1 MENIQVDPPTPVAD
15 QTRRRISWPWLVA
28 LIFGLGLVALWSVVL
43 LGLVPRLPAEGSPE
57 VTFARDMAAHHTQAV
72 EMALILRDR
81 SNDEELRR
89 FALDILLTQQAQIGQ
104 MDGWLAAWGLP
115 LSGLQ
120 PPMSGMGEMMG
131 MATRKQ
137 INELQTLAV
146 SNAEVSFLQLMIR
159 HHQGGVIM
167 AQAALRQTNRPE
179 VVRLATAIV
188 AGQQSEIDYM
198 TDLLARRGAE
208 PLPPLEPMP
217 MNHDGS

>member
-1 MENIQVDPPTPVAD
+1 MENIQVNSSTSTAL
-15 QTRRRISWPWLVA
+15 QTWRRMRWVLLVA
-28 LIFGLGLVALWSVVL
+28 LIFGIDLIAVWL
-43 LGLVPRLPAEGSPE
+43 LAPRPPAEGSPE

-72 EMALILRDR
+72 ELAMVLRDR
-81 SNDEELRR
+81 STDEELRR

-104 MDGWLAAWGLP
+104 MQGWLAVWRLP

-131 MATRKQ
+131 MATRQQ
-137 INELQTLAV
+137 INDLQTLTV
-146 SNAEVSFLQLMIR
+146 PEAEVSFLQLMIR
-159 HHQGGVIM
+159 HHQGGVFM

-188 AGQQSEIDYM
+188 QGQQNEIDYM
-198 TDLLARRGAE
+198 TDSLARRNAK

-217 MNHDGS
+217 MNRSGT